1 MSTIFD
7 THAHYDDKA
16 FDDDRDGIIA
26 SLPEMGVCAVVNA
39 SSDLDSA
46 RTGIML
52 AEKYPFIW
60 AAVGIHPH
68 EVHRALDNSE
78 KVLRTLLANPR
89 VVAVGEI
96 GLDYHYDYS
105 PRDLQLAWF
114 ERQLKLALE
123 LDKPVIIHD
132 REAHEDTMR
141 MLKKYRPRGVVHCFS
156 GSVVMARDIV
166 ELGLYIGLGGAV
178 TFKNARKPVE
188 VAKMLPQDRLLL
200 ETDAPYMAPV
210 PFRGTRCHS
219 GMIENTAKFISEIR
233 CVSVDNLLKTTCENA
248 CSLFGISL

>member
-16 FDDDRDGIIA
+16 FDDDRDKIIA
-26 SLPEMGVCAVVNA
+26 SLPEMNVCAVVNA

-46 RTGIML
+46 RAGIML

-60 AAVGIHPH
+60 SAVGIHPH
-68 EVHRALDNSE
+68 EAARAPGNSE
-78 KVLRTLLANPR
+78 NILRTLLENPR

-105 PRDLQLAWF
+105 PRDLQIDWF
-114 ERQLKLALE
+114 ERQLKIALE

-156 GSVVMARDIV
+156 GSAEMAREVIA
-166 ELGLYIGLGGAV
+166 LGLYIGLGGAV

-188 VAKMLPQDRLLL
+188 VAKMLPENRLLL

-210 PFRGTRCHS
+210 PFRGSRCHS
-219 GMIENTAKFISEIR
+219 GMIANTAQCIGEIR
-233 CVSVDNLLKTTCENA
+233 HVSADDLLKTTCENA
-248 CSLFGISL
+248 CRLYKISV